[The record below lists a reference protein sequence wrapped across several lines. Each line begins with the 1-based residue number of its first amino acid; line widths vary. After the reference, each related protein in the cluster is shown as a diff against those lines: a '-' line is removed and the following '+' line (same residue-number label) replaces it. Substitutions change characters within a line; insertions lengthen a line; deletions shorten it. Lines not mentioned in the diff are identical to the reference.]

1 MEAECELSPSWSED
15 KLDKMQ
21 VRLLSDSAPT
31 WPSYV
36 CLFCATKIYYDSNDV
51 WPTHMY
57 VRVLMHLVGL
67 KQIDDK
73 IL

>member
-21 VRLLSDSAPT
+21 VRLLSDSAPI

-51 WPTHMY
+51 
-57 VRVLMHLVGL
+57 
-67 KQIDDK
+67 
-73 IL
+73 